1 MPVMAEESDL
11 ERTEPASGRRLEQAR
26 EQGQVPRSREV
37 GAFLILM
44 VAAGS
49 FWFMGPWMME
59 RVMSIFRRG
68 LSVDSSLTREPQLM
82 LARFADISLDALLVF
97 APFLLALVAAALV
110 SPFFLGS
117 WNFSLQA
124 LQPDLGRL
132 DPIKGLARLVSW
144 SGVAELVKALAK
156 ASLVGGVA
164 AWVLWNQRNAIY
176 AIFAQSVEVG
186 LSSAGHLLNFSFLV
200 VVSTML
206 LIVLVD
212 VPFQLWQYHDKLK
225 MSREEVR
232 QEGKEMEGNPEVKG
246 RIRQLQREAARKR
259 MMGAVP
265 TADVIVTNPTHFAV
279 ALAYKSG
286 MAAPKVV
293 AKGQGN
299 IALKIREIGAEH
311 GVPMLEAPPLAR
323 ALHRHT
329 ELDQEVPS
337 SLYAAVAEV
346 LAYVYQL
353 SNWRQVGGS
362 YPKPPREITVPA
374 ELVPEVVNG

>member
-1 MPVMAEESDL
+1 MAEESDL

-26 EQGQVPRSREV
+26 EEGQVPRSREV
-37 GAFLILM
+37 ASFLVLM
-44 VAAGS
+44 VAAGF
-49 FWFMGPWMME
+49 FWFMGPWMMQ
-59 RVMSIFRRG
+59 RVIAIFRRG
-68 LSVDSSLTREPQLM
+68 LSIDVSLAREPQLM
-82 LARFADISLDALLVF
+82 LLRLADISLDALQVF
-97 APFLLALVAAALV
+97 APFFLALIVATLV
-110 SPFFLGS
+110 SPYFLGS
-117 WNFSLQA
+117 WNFSLKS
-124 LQPDLGRL
+124 LQPDPGRL
-132 DPIKGLARLVSW
+132 NPLKGLARLVSW
-144 SGVAELVKALAK
+144 SGVAELVKAVAK

-164 AWVLWNQRNAIY
+164 IWILWSQRNDIF
-176 AIFAQSVEVG
+176 AIFGQSLEVG
-186 LSSAGHLLNFSFLV
+186 LASAGHLLNFSFLMV
-200 VVSTML
+200 ISAML

-279 ALAYKSG
+279 AMAYKSG
-286 MAAPKVV
+286 MTAPKVV

-299 IALKIREIGAEH
+299 IALKIREIGAKH
-311 GVPMLEAPPLAR
+311 GIPMLEAPPLAR
-323 ALHRHT
+323 ALYRHT
-329 ELDQEVPS
+329 ELDDDVPS

-353 SNWRQVGGS
+353 STWRQVGGN
-362 YPKPPREITVPA
+362 YPKPPREIVVPA
-374 ELVPEVVNG
+374 ELLAEAIRG